1 MTEIDLDFCGAFTEK
16 LKLAKQDIADAQVSV
31 ATFYQNA
38 QGVHPSK
45 ISAYMWFELAAS
57 NSNKN
62 DEQSRKDGRIGRDNI
77 AKKMSSYEIAKAQK
91 LADDWIKENR

>member
-1 MTEIDLDFCGAFTEK
+1 MTEIDLDFCEAFTER
-16 LKLAKQDIADAQVSV
+16 LKLAKQDVAYAQVSV

-38 QGVHPSK
+38 QGVYPSK

-57 NSNKN
+57 NNDKN
-62 DEQSRKDGRIGRDNI
+62 DEQSRKDGRIERDNI
-77 AKKMSSYEIAKAQK
+77 AKEMSSYEIAEAKK